1 MCALMVSVAD
11 VGIES
16 PNMRWPG
23 QKQTSPVFLQ
33 SVNMDQ
39 IQQSILDREGG
50 PSGQGGEYKTFTPSA
65 EPHGI
70 LRSESRAGLGRSTSR
85 SSTKKVD
92 FSLGVKDIASG
103 DDSGDVFEDNN
114 RNTPSIQ
121 LMRVLEEEE
130 QEQEQE
136 RRDEFA
142 RTTSRDSS
150 VGRNSGVGGAVN
162 RHRSRSGST
171 VSHRNRFFG
180 GRSRSSHDLESG
192 EGPSSRVRR
201 TSRDESARDSIEMGR
216 L

>member
-1 MCALMVSVAD
+1 MVNVVD

-33 SVNMDQ
+33 SVNADQ
-39 IQQSILDREGG
+39 IQQSVLDREGG
-50 PSGQGGEYKTFTPSA
+50 PSEHGGEHEAFAPPA

-70 LRSESRAGLGRSTSR
+70 LRSDSRAGLGRSTSR
-85 SSTKKVD
+85 GSTKKVD
-92 FSLGVKDIASG
+92 FSLGVKDIASS
-103 DDSGDVFEDNN
+103 DDSGDVFEDNH

-130 QEQEQE
+130 EEREHE
-136 RRDEFA
+136 RRDGLA

-150 VGRNSGVGGAVN
+150 IGRGSGVGGALN
-162 RHRSRSGST
+162 RRRSGSGNR

-180 GRSRSSHDLESG
+180 GRSRSSHDLEGG
-192 EGPSSRVRR
+192 EGPSSLVRR
-201 TSRDESARDSIEMGR
+201 TSRDGSARESIEMGR

>member
-1 MCALMVSVAD
+1 MVSVAD

-23 QKQTSPVFLQ
+23 QRQTSPVFLQ
-33 SVNMDQ
+33 SVNADQ
-39 IQQSILDREGG
+39 IQQSVLDREGG
-50 PSGQGGEYKTFTPSA
+50 PSGHGGEYKTFAPPA

-103 DDSGDVFEDNN
+103 DDSGDVFEDNH
-114 RNTPSIQ
+114 RNAPSIQ

-130 QEQEQE
+130 EEREQE
-136 RRDEFA
+136 RRGERA
-142 RTTSRDSS
+142 SATSRDSS
-150 VGRNSGVGGAVN
+150 ISRNPGVGGALN
-162 RHRSRSGST
+162 RRRSGSGSR

-180 GRSRSSHDLESG
+180 GRNRNSHDLEGG
-192 EGPSSRVRR
+192 EGPSSLVRR
-201 TSRDESARDSIEMGR
+201 TSRDGSARDNIEMGR

>member
-33 SVNMDQ
+33 SVNVDQ

-50 PSGQGGEYKTFTPSA
+50 PSGQGGEYKTFAPPA

-114 RNTPSIQ
+114 RNAPSIQ

-130 QEQEQE
+130 QEQE
-136 RRDEFA
+136 RRDEPA

-150 VGRNSGVGGAVN
+150 DGRNLGVGGAVN
-162 RHRSRSGST
+162 KRRSRSGST

-180 GRSRSSHDLESG
+180 GSRSSHDLESG
-192 EGPSSRVRR
+192 EGPSSLVRR